1 MPLILGP
8 NLSLVRAE
16 RPRVLSVHGAT
27 VWGLVIAAAITVAL
41 VSLASNV
48 TSESQLSAQANTL
61 LAVRSTLS
69 KLANSG
75 AVWAGLPILSGWL
88 VRRPLH
94 AVAAGIVASL
104 LALVVH
110 YGVGQL
116 FGMFDETVWAGNR
129 MWFAL
134 ALVVGGPLGLVGAV
148 ARGGGPSGLIAR
160 LIVPAGAMIEPFYRG
175 MFRVPT
181 ILPWPER
188 VASATAGAI
197 LVVAGLVGAAMLI
210 RRQRRQPGK
219 QNGSNLRP
227 TASEQTSSTEP
238 PGRTEPPS
246 PRRIRR

>member
-1 MPLILGP
+1 MAK
-8 NLSLVRAE
+8 RW
-16 RPRVLSVHGAT
+16 
-27 VWGLVIAAAITVAL
+27 WGLVIAAALTVAL

-69 KLANSG
+69 KLVNSG

-88 VRRPLH
+88 VRRPLQ
-94 AVAAGIVASL
+94 AFAAGIVASL

-134 ALVVGGPLGLVGAV
+134 ALVMGGPLGLVGVV
-148 ARGGGPSGLIAR
+148 ARGSGTWGLVAR
-160 LIVPAGAMIEPFYRG
+160 LVVPAGAMIEPLYRG
-175 MFRVPT
+175 MFRVST

-188 VASATAGAI
+188 VASSAAGVV
-197 LVVAGLVGAAMLI
+197 LVVAGTAGAAVLI
-210 RRQRRQPGK
+210 RQRRTQPEN
-219 QNGSNLRP
+219 QDRSNLRP
-227 TASEQTSSTEP
+227 TAGEPTSSIAP
-238 PGRTEPPS
+238 PRRRLRPS